1 MIFMSSLLQT
11 YLYQFGISPTN
22 VKVHLSDCF
31 VTSLQHQREFVLHQL
46 AWHFP
51 CLYKHLFWINKCY
64 WLFMYRNV
72 VTEMFPDRKVTYP
85 SEILINYLIQIWN
98 PVRCCTV
105 PRQNWSDN
113 NDD

>member
-1 MIFMSSLLQT
+1 
-11 YLYQFGISPTN
+11 
-22 VKVHLSDCF
+22 
-31 VTSLQHQREFVLHQL
+31 
-46 AWHFP
+46 
-51 CLYKHLFWINKCY
+51 
-64 WLFMYRNV
+64 MYRNV